1 VVFKQ
6 RAQQT
11 DAEEPKE
18 SKRRIEKRDRGT
30 DTAPRKSVRSEN
42 PVIRYFQ
49 ETAVELRKVT
59 WPTREQTLR
68 LTLIV
73 LGAIVVFSIFFGGFD
88 LMFQRLAALLL
99 SLKA

>member
-18 SKRRIEKRDRGT
+18 SKRRIEKKDRSP
-30 DTAPRKSVRSEN
+30 DVARKSVRSEN

-49 ETAVELRKVT
+49 ETAIELRKVT
-59 WPTREQTLR
+59 WPTREQILR

-73 LGAIVVFSIFFGGFD
+73 LGAIVVFSLFFGGFD
-88 LMFQRLAALLL
+88 LLFQRLAALLL
-99 SLKA
+99 GLEA

>member
-11 DAEEPKE
+11 DADEPKE
-18 SKRRIEKRDRGT
+18 SKRKIERRDRGT
-30 DTAPRKSVRSEN
+30 DAPRKSVRSEN

-73 LGAIVVFSIFFGGFD
+73 LGAIVVFSLFFGGFD
-88 LMFQRLAALLL
+88 LLFQRLAALLL